1 MRREEDLSRSE
12 CGARQFSR
20 ERLNTGIESDSKMV
34 PLQELSAFAKTLR
47 VHAVRMIHRSR
58 ASHLGSCLSIADI
71 LASLYGEALRTRSSE
86 PGWPLRDRF
95 LLSKGH
101 GAAILYAALAERG
114 FFAVSELDSY
124 CQNGSRLTGHATSGV
139 PGVELSSGSLGHGLP
154 VGCGIALAAKRGK
167 LPFRTFVLLSD
178 GELDEGSNWEAIL
191 FAPQYQL
198 DNLVAIVDYNKIQ
211 SFGSVKDVLD
221 LDPLA
226 DKFRAFRWAVT
237 EVDGHNMQ
245 ELTEVFR
252 SLPLKSGR
260 PTAIIAHTV
269 KGKGVS
275 FMEDQL
281 AWHYKSPTDE
291 QVEIAL
297 KELESAL

>member
-1 MRREEDLSRSE
+1 MADLV
-12 CGARQFSR
+12 A
-20 ERLNTGIESDSKMV
+20 
-34 PLQELSAFAKTLR
+34 
-47 VHAVRMIHRSR
+47 
-58 ASHLGSCLSIADI
+58 CLYWKILDI
-71 LASLYGEALRTRSSE
+71 NPDLPA
-86 PGWPLRDRF
+86 WPERDRF
-95 LLSKGH
+95 ILSKGH
-101 GAAILYAALAERG
+101 GAALVYAALAERG
-114 FFAVSELDSY
+114 FFPVAELDSY
-124 CQNGSRLTGHATSGV
+124 CQSGSRLTGHATTGV

-191 FAPQYQL
+191 FAPQHQL

-221 LDPLA
+221 LDPLGE
-226 DKFRAFRWAVT
+226 KFRAFRWAVK

-245 ELTEVFR
+245 ELAEVFR
-252 SLPLKSGR
+252 SLPLESGR